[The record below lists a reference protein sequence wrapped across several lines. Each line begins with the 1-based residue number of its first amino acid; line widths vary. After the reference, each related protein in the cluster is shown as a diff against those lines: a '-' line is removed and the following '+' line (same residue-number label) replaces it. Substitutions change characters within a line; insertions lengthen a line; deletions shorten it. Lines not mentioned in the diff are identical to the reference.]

1 LRRATAPDRP
11 APPPPRLRNRAER
24 DLLDLGVTV
33 RPDSVVVGVDSQGI
47 SLDGRAGHE
56 RIDARTVIWSAGV
69 AASPLAAVLAHAAG
83 AELDRAGRVQVA
95 PELSVVGHPEVFAIG
110 DMAAVPEVPGL
121 APAAIQEGAYVAKVV
136 TARLAGK
143 RAPRP
148 FRYRDRG
155 VMATIGR
162 RRAVAKLFRIELR
175 GLPAFLTWGA
185 VHLAYLVGWGNRVG
199 AISRWLWTVLARNRR
214 ERLISVVSLV
224 GETQARAELDSLLGE
239 PSSDRHAGVA
249 RDGARDAASSAS
261 VRTSLTRGR
270 PNGSPVLRSY

>member
-1 LRRATAPDRP
+1 
-11 APPPPRLRNRAER
+11 
-24 DLLDLGVTV
+24 
-33 RPDSVVVGVDSQGI
+33 
-47 SLDGRAGHE
+47 
-56 RIDARTVIWSAGV
+56 
-69 AASPLAAVLAHAAG
+69 VLAHAAG

-162 RRAVAKLFRIELR
+162 RRAVAKLFGIELR

-199 AISRWLWTVLARNRR
+199 AISRSLWTVLARNRR
-214 ERLISVVSLV
+214 ERLISVVSLAR
-224 GETQARAELDSLLGE
+224 ETQARAELDSLLGE

-249 RDGARDAASSAS
+249 SVGARDAASSAS